1 MQSYKTKT
9 NNPNLFKKKQNKM
22 EDFYLMQDFLS
33 EEFLSNL
40 EESEKQLKKEN
51 KPIEPDEIE
60 DENCSDDDSCLM
72 CGS

>member
-1 MQSYKTKT
+1 
-9 NNPNLFKKKQNKM
+9 M

-51 KPIEPDEIE
+51 KSIEPDEIA
-60 DENCSDDDSCLM
+60 DENCSDDDGCLM